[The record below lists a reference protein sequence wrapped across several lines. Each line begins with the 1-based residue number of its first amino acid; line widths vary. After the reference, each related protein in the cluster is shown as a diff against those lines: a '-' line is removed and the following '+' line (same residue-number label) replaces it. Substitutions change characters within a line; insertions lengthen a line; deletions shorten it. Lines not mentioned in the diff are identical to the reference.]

1 FAIVN
6 IKFQKMCP
14 HSSPSERGWKRL
26 YGLDHLRTLAILFV
40 FLYHY
45 SHLFPH
51 PGWTSPIGK
60 FGWTGVDL
68 FFVLS
73 GYLISSQLFEMIKA
87 GRKISFP
94 VFFIKRFFRII
105 PAYLFV
111 LAIYFCIP
119 YAREWEAL
127 APIWKYISFTQNLGL
142 DLRTQRTFSHAWSL
156 CIEEQFYLALPITL
170 IGLVYFKTIKKA
182 FLLLIALFI
191 FGFMIRFY
199 SYNHLVE
206 PFIDTDG
213 GWSYWYTWIYYPTY
227 CRLDG
232 LLTGVSIAA
241 LFVFRPLI
249 KERICQFGNWL
260 LLLSVIV
267 LTGAYF
273 LCMEETSFEASVFGF
288 PLVSFGYGFMLMGAV
303 SPKSIFYKFNSKTTT
318 ILATLSYPIY
328 LTHKIVIHIT
338 QDQFSKTGIDVNG
351 NLMFL
356 ICIITCFIAAWM
368 LNRLIEKPFLR
379 LRDKLLRN

>member
-1 FAIVN
+1 MTNNPEQLNPVP
-6 IKFQKMCP
+6 Q
-14 HSSPSERGWKRL
+14 RL

-51 PGWTSPIGK
+51 PAWTAPIGK

-87 GRKISFP
+87 GKQISFP

-105 PAYLFV
+105 PAYGVV
-111 LAIYFCIP
+111 LSIYFCIP
-119 YAREWEAL
+119 YAREWESL
-127 APIWKYISFTQNLGL
+127 APFWKYISFTQNLGL

-156 CIEEQFYLALPITL
+156 CIEEQFYLVLPITL
-170 IGLVYFKTIKKA
+170 IGLVYFRTIKKA
-182 FLLLIALFI
+182 FLLLAALFI
-191 FGFMIRFY
+191 AGFIIRFY
-199 SYNHLVE
+199 SYQYLVE
-206 PFIDTDG
+206 PFFDTDG

-249 KERICQFGNWL
+249 KERICKYGNLL

-267 LTGAYF
+267 LTGAYL
-273 LCMEETSFEASVFGF
+273 LCREETSFGASVFGF
-288 PLVSFGYGFMLMGAV
+288 PLVSIGYGIMLMGAV
-303 SPKSIFYKFNSKTTT
+303 SPTGIFYKFNSKTTNT
-318 ILATLSYPIY
+318 LATLSYAIY

-338 QDQFSKTGIDVNG
+338 QDQFSKMGIDVNG
-351 NLMFL
+351 NLMFV
-356 ICIITCFIAAWM
+356 ICMITCLAGAFA
-368 LNRLIEKPFLR
+368 LNMLIEKPFLK
-379 LRDKLLRN
+379 LRDRALLD